1 LATFKSRFKELA
13 FYVDGKLKKFHAGQ
27 YVTKSAKETK
37 IVDALK
43 DTEHIDEPAEQPKA
57 SAK

>member
-13 FYVDGKLKKFHAGQ
+13 FYVDGQLKKFHAGQ
-27 YVTKSAKETK
+27 YVTKNAKETK

-43 DTEHIDEPAEQPKA
+43 DTERVDEPAEQPKA

>member
-13 FYVDGKLKKFHAGQ
+13 FYVDGELKKFSAGHFE
-27 YVTKSAKETK
+27 TKNAKETK

-43 DTEHIDEPAEQPKA
+43 DAERVDDPKA